1 MIAHLKIWLLTAA
14 VAAICAIALGCSTS
28 AAPTECLDAARD
40 AGLPDAM
47 LEHIQNPGDMNAL
60 QRIALR
66 KALEAAGLDSI
77 CGQFN

>member
-1 MIAHLKIWLLTAA
+1 MISHLKIWLLTAA
-14 VAAICAIALGCSTS
+14 VAAICAIVLGCSTS